1 MKRPTID
8 RVFFFASKMRDAF
21 VWMKIIIT
29 LYIPVGVKTEAE
41 FFPGFGKRQMFQ
53 TAGSAQQPGA

>member
-1 MKRPTID
+1 
-8 RVFFFASKMRDAF
+8 MRDAF

-29 LYIPVGVKTEAE
+29 LYIPVRVKTEAE

-53 TAGSAQQPGA
+53 TAESAQQPGA